1 VGTGAAAELIT
12 NKIHLAEI
20 NQRLR
25 QLAGPNG
32 LPHNYQI
39 LLKAE
44 VDNNVATKLTLL
56 AVHTIED

>member
-1 VGTGAAAELIT
+1 MIT

-20 NQRLR
+20 NQRLLR
-25 QLAGPNG
+25 LAGTNG
-32 LPHNYQI
+32 LPHYYQI

-44 VDNNVATKLTLL
+44 VENNVATKLTLL